1 MTDSDPDSASDGT
14 LPTTELCDRYAALYP
29 GAATDVMDELGLADQ
44 TLDNAIGPVA
54 PEMSVAGVAFPVVGR
69 PNRSVDEEENVRNI
83 LRMLGEAPADSVLV
97 YDTNDP
103 QFSHIGELSVEALLA
118 RGCRGAVLDG
128 GARDVGHILDSG
140 FPTFTRH
147 ETPADAVPRWELLDW
162 DVPAV
167 VGGVRVEPGDV
178 VLGDVDG
185 VVVVPREHAVEVL
198 ERAEALVETEDEVR
212 AAVREG
218 TAPLDAYERF
228 GRF

>member
-1 MTDSDPDSASDGT
+1 MTDADPEPSTA
-14 LPTTELCDRYAALYP
+14 ELCDRYAALYP
-29 GAATDVMDELGLADQ
+29 GAATDVLDEMGLEDQ
-44 TLDNAIGPVA
+44 TLDNRIGPLA
-54 PEMSVAGVAFPVVGR
+54 PEMNVAGVAFPVVGR
-69 PNRSVDEEENVRNI
+69 PNRSVDDEANIRTI

-97 YDTNDP
+97 YDTNDR
-103 QFSHIGELSVEALLA
+103 QYSHIGELSVEALQV

-128 GARDVGHILDSG
+128 GARDVSHILETG

-147 ETPADAVPRWELLDW
+147 ETPADAVPRWELIDW

-198 ERAEALVETEDEVR
+198 ERAEALAETENEVR
-212 AAVREG
+212 AAVRDG
-218 TAPLDAYERF
+218 VAPLDAYERF